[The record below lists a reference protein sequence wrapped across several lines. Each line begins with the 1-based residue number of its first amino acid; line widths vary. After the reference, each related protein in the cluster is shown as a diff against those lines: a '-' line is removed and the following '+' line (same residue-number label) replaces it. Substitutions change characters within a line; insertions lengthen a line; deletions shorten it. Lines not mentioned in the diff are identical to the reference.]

1 MAFQR
6 LLFSGV
12 LHILLIRALAGS
24 DLFDDVQQVPDI
36 TTLHQENPAGDES
49 KSSTQ
54 DFYDET
60 ETAGGYDDD
69 FSSSSDSLFSTA
81 SPDDVSILVTADDLD
96 PSLSSLYDGSDPD
109 LSLFENPDCSSYV
122 NQSINKREKAEM
134 CYPTDSSN
142 PSTPDQSFER
152 GGPSDPE
159 FYGLSL
165 AGYDVQL
172 LGPDEEQNGCRRDTF
187 DLAKFLVCDSGLN
200 EDRFSFYTK
209 SGVLIPGIAL
219 RNCHRSMSCTFT
231 FSIFFRRKI
240 PCTWVIRAQTF
251 LSSFNCAIKNKADKN
266 GKVTAVT
273 RLLCQWPRFTW
284 CCQFFF
290 TKHGAVC
297 PSHPPV

>member
-1 MAFQR
+1 MVFQR

-24 DLFDDVQQVPDI
+24 GLFDDVKQLLDI
-36 TTLHQENPAGDES
+36 TTLHQANPAGDDS
-49 KSSTQ
+49 KPSAQ

-81 SPDDVSILVTADDLD
+81 SPDDVSTLATADNLD
-96 PSLSSLYDGSDPD
+96 SSLSSLYDGSDPG
-109 LSLFENPDCSSYV
+109 LSLFENPDCSSDV
-122 NQSINKREKAEM
+122 NRSINKREKEDL

-159 FYGLSL
+159 FYGLSV

-172 LGPDEEQNGCRRDTF
+172 LGPDEEKNGCRRDRF
-187 DLAKFLVCDSGLN
+187 DLAQFLVCDSGSN

-209 SGVLIPGIAL
+209 DAVLIPGIAL
-219 RNCHRSMSCTFT
+219 RNCDRSMSCTLPFC
-231 FSIFFRRKI
+231 FRKMNSMYLRYS
-240 PCTWVIRAQTF
+240 TQTF
-251 LSSFNCAIKNKADKN
+251 L
-266 GKVTAVT
+266 
-273 RLLCQWPRFTW
+273 LLLLRY
-284 CCQFFF
+284 
-290 TKHGAVC
+290 
-297 PSHPPV
+297 